1 MKKRK
6 LQKFIFLSS
15 LAAATSFTVMACKP
29 AEVVVHID
37 FSFNPTTKVKNRV
50 YMGVDETIGII
61 ESKDKGDKTQR
72 TYRFSL
78 LKASD
83 SQYLTVNAN
92 TGDIHPVAPT
102 PKKGQE
108 GALKDYEVDIRVFEI
123 ESELQRLLHLKV
135 VEKFPEA
142 TGGFN
147 YAGNAVEKVK
157 ILGKLEEFAVSNFLT
172 GISLFENGGYV
183 AYSRRVDLP
192 VSEYISGYGF
202 GLLREG
208 NLKKDGTSWK
218 PGVPAGY
225 KDYLCSGT
233 SSDPLDINAWMAT
246 GSQISDLNSYIS
258 SSYYGT
264 RINQSKTT
272 EYEWYPVL
280 ADDDYADPV
289 AIDSDGNPV
298 SEPGKAS
305 YKTWRVYLK
314 TDRDDVKFHLPDD
327 STLSKSKYERPV
339 TIDDYEFVFK
349 MLLTG
354 GTKLK
359 RGTELA
365 SDTSYG
371 FKGAYAYNLQTSSY
385 KGESMADY
393 IAVESAWQN
402 FKKEGGLRT
411 SKDIE
416 GEHYSTYRSG
426 GGKDYIQ
433 FELVNPVDQFTAK
446 YTLSSNLYTPMS
458 QEFIEHIG
466 GDFTSAT
473 SEDPAQGK
481 WIPGASLFGRFAGTS
496 ISNRVLCVGPYHLHD
511 WNKGLST
518 SFARSDEWFEHA
530 ENPDE
535 IYQIPGVYI
544 RVITGATQKPDA
556 IYEEWVNGNL
566 DSAGVPS
573 NRLKEKPADAKK
585 VKGDSTFKLNVNS
598 CSQERWKELNEE
610 VFHQTKEYK
619 VKPFMSN
626 TNFLNGLFWSIDR
639 ATFAANR
646 GTDPSFNYFS
656 SAYLSNPNNDI
667 DPEDPDTRDYAAAV
681 YNDTKAHK
689 DAMEAFG
696 IDMDKEADPT
706 TAKYG
711 YDKAKAINYFR
722 MAVNQLVAEGKL
734 KYGSSKTNHKTIYL
748 DIQWMYP
755 SDEKE
760 YGQAIAKDFEAAFN
774 DDQVCGGR
782 IQLKVRHA
790 ADPDWQQVYNDH
802 LMVGK
807 FDLGFGAISGNT
819 LSPLNF
825 MEVLRSDNSSGFT
838 LNWGADTGKV
848 DPVNPISYDNKEW
861 TFDSLW
867 ASADH
872 GCVVKNAIE
881 TKSVTDGYVMDGG
894 VSGTGDFEKDGGGY
908 VDSTFKFAEVTKEQG
923 VTFSV
928 DRIQLYL
935 VGAGTFAI
943 DPDQITY
950 FNAANQEI
958 TETTEDKVIAK
969 IRVSFT
975 EEDAHEIN
983 NLIYL
988 GNKYDKEVAKLDP
1001 DDPEDAK
1008 KIYEYQHM
1016 FQFKNYYST
1025 TNGQGMWLIQVFYST
1040 KIGTSDATES
1050 EFDIYKDK
1058 SENKDKN
1065 SALRLAKF

>member
-29 AEVVVHID
+29 AEVVVKID
-37 FSFNPTTKVKNRV
+37 FSFNPTTKVKNKV
-50 YMGVDETIGII
+50 YMGENETIQII
-61 ESKDKGDKTQR
+61 ESKEPSDKTQR
-72 TYRFSL
+72 SYRFSL

-83 SQYLTVNAN
+83 SQYLTVDASS
-92 TGDIHPVAPT
+92 GEIHPVAPT
-102 PKKGQE
+102 PKRGQE

-142 TGGFN
+142 KGGYN
-147 YAGNAVEKVK
+147 YSGDATEKVK
-157 ILGKLEEFAVSNFLT
+157 ILGKLEEFAMSNFLT

-183 AYSRRVDLP
+183 AYSKRVDLP

-208 NLKKDGTSWK
+208 NLKKDGTAWK
-218 PGVPAGY
+218 PNVPAEY

-264 RINQSKTT
+264 RKNPVKTT

-289 AIDSDGNPV
+289 AIDDG
-298 SEPGKAS
+298 SEVADPGKAS

-314 TDRDDVKFHLPDD
+314 TDRNDVKFHLPDD
-327 STLSKSKYERPV
+327 STLSKAKYERPV

-385 KGESMADY
+385 KGNIMSDY
-393 IAVESAWQN
+393 IAVERAWQN
-402 FKKEGGLRT
+402 FKDGGGLRT

-416 GEHYSTYRSG
+416 GANYQTYRNN

-466 GDFTSAT
+466 GDFAGAT

-496 ISNRVLCVGPYHLHD
+496 VSNRVLCVGPYHLHD

-530 ENPDE
+530 EDPE

-544 RVITGATQKPDA
+544 RVVSGATQKPDA

-598 CSQERWKELNEE
+598 CTQDRWRELNEK
-610 VFHQTKEYK
+610 VFHQTKEYT

-626 TNFLNGLFWSIDR
+626 LNFLNGLFWSIDR
-639 ATFAANR
+639 ATFATNR

-667 DPEDPDTRDYAAAV
+667 STTDPETRDYAPAV

-696 IDMDKEADPT
+696 IDMEAEKDPT

-722 MAVNQLVAEGKL
+722 MAVNQLVAENKL
-734 KYGSSKTNHKTIYL
+734 KLGSSKTNHKTIYL

-774 DDQVCGGR
+774 DDSVCGGR
-782 IQLKVRHA
+782 LQLKVRHA

-848 DPVNPISYDNKEW
+848 DPAHPISYDNKEW

-872 GCVVKNAIE
+872 GCVVDEALE
-881 TKSVTDGYVMDGG
+881 TKSVKEGFVIDGG
-894 VSGTGDFEKDGGGY
+894 VSGTGDFEKDHGGY
-908 VDSTFKFAEVTKEQG
+908 VDSSFKFADVTEG
-923 VTFSV
+923 VTFKI

-943 DPDQITY
+943 DPSQITY
-950 FNAANQEI
+950 FNAAGEVI
-958 TETTEDKVIAK
+958 TESSEDKVIAK
-969 IRVSFT
+969 FRVAFT
-975 EEDAHEIN
+975 EEDAQEIN
-983 NLIYL
+983 ERIYL

-1001 DDPEDAK
+1001 TDPDDAK
-1008 KIYEYQHM
+1008 KIYEYQHK
-1016 FQFKNYYST
+1016 FQFKNYYSNI
-1025 TNGQGMWLIQVFYST
+1025 NGQGMWLIQVFYST
-1040 KIGTSDATES
+1040 KIGTSDATEA
-1050 EFDIYKDK
+1050 EFDIYK
-1058 SENKDKN
+1058 SETDVPSQS
-1065 SALRLAKF
+1065 SAIKVAKF

>member
-29 AEVVVHID
+29 AEVIVKID
-37 FSFNPTTKVKNRV
+37 FSFNPVTSVKNTV
-50 YMGVDETIGII
+50 YLGQNETIQII
-61 ESKDKGDKTQR
+61 ESKEPSDKTQR

-78 LKASD
+78 LKQSD
-83 SQYLTVNAN
+83 SQYLTVDAA
-92 TGDIHPVAPT
+92 TGEIHPEALT
-102 PKKGQE
+102 PKKGQD

-142 TGGFN
+142 NGGFN
-147 YAGNAVEKVK
+147 YAGDAVEKVK
-157 ILGKLEEFAVSNFLT
+157 VLGKLEEFAVSNFLT

-183 AYSRRVDLP
+183 AYSRRVYLP
-192 VSEYISGYGF
+192 VQNYISGYGF

-208 NLKKDGTSWK
+208 HLHKDDSPWK
-218 PGVPAGY
+218 PNVAAKYQPF
-225 KDYLCSGT
+225 LCTGT

-264 RINQSKTT
+264 RINQLNNT

-289 AIDSDGNPV
+289 AIDAGEPV
-298 SEPGKAS
+298 ADPGKAS

-314 TDRDDVKFHLPDD
+314 TDRDDVKFHCAED
-327 STLSKSKYERPV
+327 SSASFKNKYERQV

-371 FKGAYAYNLQTSSY
+371 FKGAYAYNLQTAGY
-385 KGESMADY
+385 KGESMSDY
-393 IAVESAWQN
+393 IAVEAAWQN
-402 FKKEGGLRT
+402 FKAAGGLKT

-416 GEHYSTYRSG
+416 GENYETYRNG

-446 YTLSSNLYTPMS
+446 YTLSSSLYTPIS
-458 QEFIEHIG
+458 QEFIEHLG
-466 GDFTSAT
+466 GSLAGADDDS
-473 SEDPAQGK
+473 PAKGK
-481 WIPGASLFGRFAGTS
+481 WIPGAQKFGRFDGTS
-496 ISNRVLCVGPYHLHD
+496 ISERVLCVGPYHLND
-511 WNKGLST
+511 WNKGQST
-518 SFARSDEWFEHA
+518 SFIRSDEWFEHA
-530 ENPDE
+530 EDPQH

-544 RVITGATQKPDA
+544 RVVSGATQKPDA

-573 NRLKEKPADAKK
+573 TRLKEKPADAKK

-598 CSQERWKELNEE
+598 CDQDRWDELNKT
-610 VFHQTKEYK
+610 VFKQTKTYK

-626 TNFLNGLFWSIDR
+626 LNFLNGLFWSIDR
-639 ATFAANR
+639 KTFATNR

-667 DPEDPDTRDYAAAV
+667 DPDDPETKDYAPAV

-689 DAMEAFG
+689 EAMEAFG
-696 IDMDKEADPT
+696 IDMDAEADES

-722 MAVNQLVAEGKL
+722 MAVNQLVAENKVQL
-734 KYGSSKTNHKTIYL
+734 GSSKTNHKTIYL

-782 IQLKVRHA
+782 LQLKVRHA

-807 FDLGFGAISGNT
+807 YDLGFGAISGNT

-838 LNWGADTGKV
+838 LNWGADTGKT
-848 DPVNPISYDNKEW
+848 DPAHPISYDNKEW

-881 TKSVTDGYVMDGG
+881 AKSVTDGYVIDGG
-894 VSGTGDFEKDGGGY
+894 VSGSGDFEKDGGGY
-908 VDSTFKFAEVTKEQG
+908 IDSTFKFVDVTEG
-923 VTFSV
+923 VTFKI

-935 VGAGTFAI
+935 VGAGTFTI
-943 DPDQITY
+943 DPSQIKFY
-950 FNAANQEI
+950 NAANEVI
-958 TETTEDKVIAK
+958 TEDSTDKTIVK
-969 IRVSFT
+969 FRVEFT
-975 EEDAHEIN
+975 LEDAQEIN
-983 NLIYL
+983 NRLYL
-988 GNKYDKEVAKLDP
+988 GNKYNKEVAKLDP

-1008 KIYEYQHM
+1008 KIYEYQHV
-1016 FQFKNYYST
+1016 FQFKNYYS
-1025 TNGQGMWLIQVFYST
+1025 NISNQGMWLIQVFYST
-1040 KIGTSDATES
+1040 KIGTSDATEA
-1050 EFDIYKDK
+1050 EFDIYKGKTDAPA
-1058 SENKDKN
+1058 EN
-1065 SALRLAKF
+1065 AAIRVAKL